1 MAVISFFMPEVH
13 ANAKTMIE
21 NATNGKSVLFILKI
35 FMFDKLT
42 INMVEPRKTPSRA
55 KIRQTLQ
62 TG

>member
-1 MAVISFFMPEVH
+1 MAVISFFIPEVH

-42 INMVEPRKTPSRA
+42 INMFEPRNPPSRP
-55 KIRQTLQ
+55 KIRQALKTR
-62 TG
+62 